1 MFLCH
6 LNRILVVLFPVLISP
21 VLLYQCKEEFGM
33 AAIWKSIHNFED
45 KFDRNA
51 ECFAFHHPYL
61 AFLAMFIGMPLFIL
75 IAVAVSTTLIAIPIA
90 WIFGWL

>member
-1 MFLCH
+1 
-6 LNRILVVLFPVLISP
+6 
-21 VLLYQCKEEFGM
+21 M

-51 ECFAFHHPYL
+51 ERFAFHHPYL

-75 IAVAVSTTLIAIPIA
+75 IAVAV
-90 WIFGWL
+90 

>member
-1 MFLCH
+1 
-6 LNRILVVLFPVLISP
+6 
-21 VLLYQCKEEFGM
+21 M

-51 ECFAFHHPYL
+51 ERFAFHHPYL

-90 WIFGWL
+90 WIFRWL